1 MWGRQA
7 HPPRGFELVQAEKR
21 PFWLSLITLF
31 GVFSDVDFKGFN
43 PLSWRLWDLNPHAI
57 VTNSI
62 LQVIVLQGNS
72 LFVLFRLDIG

>member
-1 MWGRQA
+1 MDHRRQDKPKSLYFKRMWGRQA

-43 PLSWRLWDLNPHAI
+43 PLSWRLWGSGGRGETHL
-57 VTNSI
+57 
-62 LQVIVLQGNS
+62 
-72 LFVLFRLDIG
+72 